1 MTFSL
6 KTQKKT
12 IGQPTG
18 AKRYLKRAEAEPT
31 LLVNEIYASLQG
43 EGPEQGY
50 PTVLLRLTGCNLRC
64 TYCDSAFAFFKG
76 ERRTLRSV
84 VETVAAFGI
93 GRVLVT
99 GGEPMAQRETPA
111 LCRALLRAGH
121 AVSIETNGAYELA
134 ALPRR
139 VLKVVDVKTPGSG
152 EGDSFQPYLL
162 EQMDKKDVL
171 KFVCG
176 DRDDYLWSRE
186 FMASHGLPGP
196 PIRPLLSHMGFPGPQ
211 GPGGLGSGGSSRRP
225 RSGTAAQDTVG
236 EQAGNL
242 KRSGFRIWD
251 GRKS

>member
-1 MTFSL
+1 MTTPS
-6 KTQKKT
+6 KTSPPAAAK
-12 IGQPTG
+12 PTG

-76 ERRTLRSV
+76 ERRTFRQVL
-84 VETVAAFGI
+84 EAVASFGI

-111 LCRALLRAGH
+111 LCRVLLRAGH
-121 AVSIETNGAYELA
+121 AVSIETNGVYDLA

-139 VLKVVDVKTPGSG
+139 VLKVVDVKAPGSG
-152 EGDSFQPYLL
+152 EGGSFQPHLL

-171 KFVCG
+171 KFVCR
-176 DRDDYLWSRE
+176 DRADYLWSRE
-186 FMASHGLPGP
+186 FMVRHGLPGP
-196 PIRPLLSHMGFPGPQ
+196 PSVLFSPIW
-211 GPGGLGSGGSSRRP
+211 GSLDPKDLAAWVLEDRIDARVQVQLHKILWGDKR
-225 RSGTAAQDTVG
+225 GT
-236 EQAGNL
+236 
-242 KRSGFRIWD
+242 
-251 GRKS
+251 

>member
-1 MTFSL
+1 MTSPPVTPT
-6 KTQKKT
+6 KSD
-12 IGQPTG
+12 GQPTG
-18 AKRYLKRAEAEPT
+18 AKRYIKRAGAEPT
-31 LLVNEIYASLQG
+31 LLINEIYASLQG

-76 ERRTLRSV
+76 ERRTLRQV
-84 VETVAAFGI
+84 VEAVASFGI

-121 AVSIETNGAYELA
+121 SVSVETNGAYELA

-152 EGDSFQPYLL
+152 EGGSFQPHLL
-162 EQMDKKDVL
+162 EEMDRKDVL

-176 DRDDYLWSRE
+176 SREDYLWSRE
-186 FMASHGLPGP
+186 FMARHGLPGP
-196 PIRPLLSHMGFPGPQ
+196 PSVLFSPVW
-211 GPGGLGSGGSSRRP
+211 GSLDPKDLAAWVLEDRLDARVQVQLHKVLWGNKR
-225 RSGTAAQDTVG
+225 GT
-236 EQAGNL
+236 
-242 KRSGFRIWD
+242 
-251 GRKS
+251 